1 MVNLPSPICSLG
13 HVMIENFK
21 LKVFRVVADTRNY
34 RRAADELHLTQP
46 AVTAQIK
53 SLEENLGIAL
63 LDRIG
68 RDISLDPC
76 WSHASA
82 VCPTKLSPFPTKPW
96 PHWHRL
102 VGRREWICISALPRQ
117 SPCISFPSSLSRSQ
131 SGWPK
136 LRLHI
141 TAGSTNEIL
150 HALSLHQIQL
160 GLIESPAF
168 RPDMK
173 IEAFGEDE
181 LALIVPS
188 DHRWARKSV
197 LKAAELVQE
206 PILLREVGSGM
217 RRFVE
222 EYLEGN
228 GVLRSQ
234 LRTSIDINSNEGII
248 AAVEAGLG
256 VGFVPW
262 MALTKT
268 LELGAIRTV
277 PLDNGPIRRELSIAL
292 LHGPE
297 PKGPAAQL
305 LELVRASRFAPNRL
319 GLKNS
324 SHELIEQSHS
334 NWRLKGRCHMLKPP
348 SPRDN
353 LSEGMTPRAL
363 ERILMVESDP
373 TLGYSRDLL
382 LSILDIP
389 IRVAQRLQ
397 RRLSS
402 AGFRVAFVWSQLA
415 FRLVRLRRQRW
426 LNT

>member
-1 MVNLPSPICSLG
+1 MQQ
-13 HVMIENFK
+13 MNFI
-21 LKVFRVVADTRNY
+21 
-34 RRAADELHLTQP
+34 LTQP

-68 RDISLDPC
+68 RDISLTPAGATLLQYVRKIESISNEAVAALAPFGGQEGMDL
-76 WSHASA
+76 HIGASQTVA
-82 VCPTKLSPFPTKPW
+82 VYF
-96 PHWHRL
+96 
-102 VGRREWICISALPRQ
+102 LPQ
-117 SPCISFPSSLSRSQ
+117 FLSRIQ

-136 LRLHI
+136 VRLHI

-150 HALSLHQIQL
+150 QALSLHQIQL
-160 GLIESPAF
+160 GLIEAPAF

-188 DHRWARKSV
+188 DHRWARKPV
-197 LKAAELVQE
+197 LNAAELVQE

-228 GVLRSQ
+228 GILRSQ

-262 MALTKT
+262 MALTKIIKT
-268 LELGAIRTV
+268 GAIRAV
-277 PLDNGPIRRELSIAL
+277 PLENGPIRRDLSIAL

-305 LELVRASRFAPNRL
+305 LELVRASRFAPNRV
-319 GLKNS
+319 GLKSS
-324 SHELIEQSHS
+324 SHEL
-334 NWRLKGRCHMLKPP
+334 
-348 SPRDN
+348 
-353 LSEGMTPRAL
+353 
-363 ERILMVESDP
+363 V
-373 TLGYSRDLL
+373 SRV
-382 LSILDIP
+382 IP
-389 IRVAQRLQ
+389 IGA
-397 RRLSS
+397 SK
-402 AGFRVAFVWSQLA
+402 AGA
-415 FRLVRLRRQRW
+415 
-426 LNT
+426 TC